1 MPIILLVGGGDGMGP
16 LEKTA
21 HAINE
26 AELKAALVIIAGRN
40 RRLKTRL
47 EKYPWTM
54 PVSIYGFVRA
64 MPEFMQAA
72 NVLVTKA
79 GPGTICEAFIAGLPI
94 ILYSKIPGQED
105 GNVDYVVKEGTGVWA
120 PEPEQVV
127 AALQTWLNAPELR
140 WQAAFE
146 CRRVA
151 RPNAAREIARILAG
165 RVGVTHPV

>member
-1 MPIILLVGGGDGMGP
+1 
-16 LEKTA
+16 
-21 HAINE
+21 
-26 AELKAALVIIAGRN
+26 
-40 RRLKTRL
+40 
-47 EKYPWTM
+47 
-54 PVSIYGFVRA
+54 YGFVRA
-64 MPEFMQAA
+64 MPDFMQAA

-94 ILYSKIPGQED
+94 ILYSKMPGQED
-105 GNVDYVVKEGTGVWA
+105 GNVDYVVNEGAGVWA